1 MGSNPIS
8 RRAVLVSIGSTP
20 LTVPAIVSASAVKD
34 GPSAISFYVAGTRF
48 QRSVGGLKAGVA
60 VSVIRGFFNGS
71 FGYAI
76 DVGDGRRIGYVPR
89 KIVPMVE
96 TATVRAGW
104 LSSVDYGTVPW
115 RTFQVLLELT

>member
-1 MGSNPIS
+1 MGSNSIS
-8 RRAVLVSIGSTP
+8 RRLVLVSLGSTP
-20 LTVPAIVSASAVKD
+20 LTVPAIVSGSAVKD

-48 QRSVGGLKAGVA
+48 QRSVGRLRAGVA
-60 VSVIRGFFNGS
+60 VSVVRGLFNGS

-76 DVGDGRRIGYVPR
+76 NVGDGRRIGYVPA
-89 KIVPMVE
+89 KIVPLVE

-115 RTFQVLLELT
+115 RTFQVLLELS

>member
-1 MGSNPIS
+1 
-8 RRAVLVSIGSTP
+8 
-20 LTVPAIVSASAVKD
+20 
-34 GPSAISFYVAGTRF
+34 
-48 QRSVGGLKAGVA
+48 VGGLKAGVA

-104 LSSVDYGTVPW
+104 LSSVDYGAVPW
-115 RTFQVLLELT
+115 RAFQVLLELT